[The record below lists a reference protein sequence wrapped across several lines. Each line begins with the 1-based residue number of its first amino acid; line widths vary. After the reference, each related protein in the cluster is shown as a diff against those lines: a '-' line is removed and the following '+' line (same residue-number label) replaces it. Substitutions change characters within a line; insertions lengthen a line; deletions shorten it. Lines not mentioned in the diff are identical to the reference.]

1 MESDDLR
8 KEFEWQ
14 RHLMDQILVGQ
25 EKIVAAIDNLNTNIG
40 NLKTDVEALIA
51 KPTGVPE
58 ADVQAAAD
66 AVAAIDTE
74 VVAKLKS

>member
-1 MESDDLR
+1 VESDALR

-14 RHLMDQILVGQ
+14 RHLMYEILIGQ
-25 EKIVAAIDNLNTNIG
+25 EKIVSALDNLNQNIA

-51 KPTGVPE
+51 KPNGVSE
-58 ADVQAAAD
+58 TDVQAAAD